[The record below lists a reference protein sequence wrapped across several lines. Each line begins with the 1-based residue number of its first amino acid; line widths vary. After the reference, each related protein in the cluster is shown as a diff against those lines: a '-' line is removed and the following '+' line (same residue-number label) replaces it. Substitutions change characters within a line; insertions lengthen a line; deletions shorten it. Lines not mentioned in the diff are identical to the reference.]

1 MMKEQKVVEVTPED
15 DPRAE
20 DEGNEGR
27 ETWDNQCEFFLSCL
41 GYAVGFGNVW
51 RFPYLAYKNGGA
63 IFLIPYI
70 VMLLLA
76 GLPLFFL
83 ELALGQFSSLGP
95 NKVFL
100 YMAPITLGV
109 GWGMLVVSFLVAIY
123 YNVILAWSLFYTFQS
138 FTSVLPWGHC
148 NNSFNSK
155 NCFTMADARACQNES
170 KYYYDHD
177 CIDTASYCD
186 LTNLTQYNL
195 THCIDPEN
203 STAIQPANATLYL
216 ISASEDFF
224 KHRMLRQTED
234 ISWSNMGALNW
245 DMVGCLAL
253 AWIIVGGCLY
263 KGVKSSGKVVYFTAI
278 FPYVVLVILFFRGV
292 TLPGAYEGIEFYAL
306 KPNTTKLLEVEVWG
320 DAATQIFYSLGSS
333 FGGLITLASYNKYK
347 NNCMRD
353 AIVIAISNCSTSIFA
368 GFVIFSF
375 LGFMAQTQGTKVP
388 DLVTSGSG
396 LAFIVYA
403 EAVTNM
409 PLPPLW
415 AILFFF
421 MLITLGLDSQFT
433 MVETLSTAVFNQWP
447 SLRNR
452 KAIVVTVMCVLLFFS
467 GLTMVTQGGMFMF
480 ELFNF
485 YSAGISVLIL
495 AICEVVTINYL
506 YGFKRFIK
514 HISEDMGIW
523 IPTPLWYYWAAAWN
537 FLTPASL
544 LLILVISVVK
554 FTPAKVGDY
563 TFETSVQGLGWC
575 ITFSSI
581 VCIPLLAAYVIWTG
595 KYKGKELIQAT
606 PKFCPAHVRT
616 KRARDAKRNTEPD
629 GTFKYIYDNDGYQ
642 EGVAKVYPQIGL
654 EESLPPYENGS
665 AKNGGKPGENGNA
678 NGGFTSVHI

>member
-1 MMKEQKVVEVTPED
+1 MMKEHQKVVEVTPAD
-15 DPRAE
+15 DATAE

-83 ELALGQFSSLGP
+83 ELALGQWSSLGP

-100 YMAPITLGV
+100 YMAPVTLGV

-138 FTSVLPWGHC
+138 FTSELPWGHC
-148 NNSFNSK
+148 NNTFNSK
-155 NCFTMADARACQNES
+155 NCFTMLASRACQNMS
-170 KYYYDHD
+170 QFYYDHA
-177 CIDTASYCD
+177 CVDTSTYCG
-186 LTNLTQYNL
+186 LSNLTAYNA
-195 THCIDPEN
+195 THCDYN
-203 STAIQPANATLYL
+203 STATVLANATLPL

-224 KHRMLRQTED
+224 KHRMLRQSAD
-234 ISWSNMGALNW
+234 ISWANMGALNW
-245 DMVGCLAL
+245 DLVGCLAL

-263 KGVKSSGKVVYFTAI
+263 QGVKSSGKVVYFTAI

-292 TLPGAYEGIEFYAL
+292 TLPGAYDGIAFYAL
-306 KPNTTKLLEVEVWG
+306 QPNTTKLLEIEVWG

-375 LGFMAQTQGTKVP
+375 LGFMAHTQGTSVP

-415 AILFFF
+415 AVLFFF

-485 YSAGISVLIL
+485 YSAGISVLVL
-495 AICEVVTINYL
+495 AICEVLTINYL
-506 YGFKRFIK
+506 YGFKKFMK
-514 HISEDMGIW
+514 HITDDMGIW
-523 IPTPLWYYWAAAWN
+523 MPAPLYYYWAAAWN

-544 LLILVISVVK
+544 FLILGISI
-554 FTPAKVGDY
+554 FSFSPAKVGDY
-563 TFETSVQGLGWC
+563 TFEPAIQGLGWC
-575 ITFSSI
+575 ITFASI
-581 VCIPLLAAYVIWTG
+581 ICIPALAGYVVWTG
-595 KYKGKELIQAT
+595 KYKGAELIRAT
-606 PKFCPAHVRT
+606 PKFCPNHVRT
-616 KRARDAKRNTEPD
+616 KRARDAKRSTQPD
-629 GTFKYIYDNDGYQ
+629 GTFKYIYDNDGYT
-642 EGVAKVYPQIGL
+642 EPVAKVYPQIGD
-654 EESLPPYENGS
+654 EDTLPRYAN
-665 AKNGGKPGENGNA
+665 GKPSGNGDAFASN
-678 NGGFTSVHI
+678 HI